1 MKHGDKWGTTPA
13 LPHRALRVSGKRA
26 SHPNNCAQGQ
36 KKKKKIQ
43 EAQIWTDFTEEAAFF
58 QDGQVSLTIA
68 NNNNNKHLRVLI
80 HLPMRSGTIFSPIL
94 KKRIFSPILKKR
106 IPRHREA
113 KQHAQGHTAWKGQ
126 SLDESPGR
134 LLPEVTLLT
143 SSLCHFSQRFLPLTA
158 TQRCGR
164 RPGES
169 LKVSR
174 SSSFLFIYAS
184 ASITSLR

>member
-1 MKHGDKWGTTPA
+1 M
-13 LPHRALRVSGKRA
+13 
-26 SHPNNCAQGQ
+26 
-36 KKKKKIQ
+36 
-43 EAQIWTDFTEEAAFF
+43 
-58 QDGQVSLTIA
+58 
-68 NNNNNKHLRVLI
+68 LI

-174 SSSFLFIYAS
+174 SSSFLFIYLFIWLHWVLVEACKISIAS
-184 ASITSLR
+184 CGIFSLWCMDSLVVKQLL